1 MATYDEFE
9 DELMHYGILGMH
21 WGLRRWQRKDGS
33 LTPAGVKHYNKI
45 RRKELKE
52 QAKREG
58 SNRKVDNQIDKDYQ
72 AKMRFDAEHPGY
84 LTDQEVEDRIRRL
97 QREKVLQDEY
107 AKAHP
112 KGRGKQLVDA
122 FVDSLVPA
130 AGRKAADMSVNA
142 AAAIVANKIAG
153 NRINTYDLAKSIADG
168 RTHITE
174 DKDYWSDQHRSE
186 YDRAE
191 KEKAAKE
198 ESDYKKRLQRER
210 DEEEWRYQRDQKRRS
225 EEYDRDRK
233 RRLTEDD
240 EDYNRRLQRD
250 RDDEQWKYDRD
261 QARGDKKHEKD
272 RKRQISEDEEDYIR
286 EWLRLNDYNEKDRIP
301 GYSYKPSRFTSNN
314 KNDKEKLK
322 DAVKDMSPEEL
333 DEFEELMR
341 IIKSRK

>member
-1 MATYDEFE
+1 MATYEEFE

-21 WGLRRWQRKDGS
+21 WGLRRWQNKDGS

-45 RRKELKE
+45 RRKELKK
-52 QAKREG
+52 QAKKDG
-58 SNRKVDNQIDKDYQ
+58 SNRKIDNQVDKDYQ

-84 LTDQEVEDRIRRL
+84 LTDQEIEDRIHRL

-112 KGRGKQLVDA
+112 KGRGKQFVDS

-198 ESDYKKRLQRER
+198 ESDYKKKLQRER

-225 EEYDRDRK
+225 EEYDRDYVRK
-233 RRLTEDD
+233 VQEENAAIARDSERIKTALDKEWQSEHPGYTYTSRYFSRPKKDD
-240 EDYNRRLQRD
+240 VQ
-250 RDDEQWKYDRD
+250 YD
-261 QARGDKKHEKD
+261 D
-272 RKRQISEDEEDYIR
+272 RKENTSDNYYDNRYDDYRDVDHYIR
-286 EWLRLNDYNEKDRIP
+286 NQIAMKSTNEGGK
-301 GYSYKPSRFTSNN
+301 K
-314 KNDKEKLK
+314 KKKK
-322 DAVKDMSPEEL
+322 K
-333 DEFEELMR
+333 
-341 IIKSRK
+341 